1 MAMLTMESHQRNR
14 NSISLDLVQSISS
27 LMDIPKELLWSL
39 LTKIQFIEIQE
50 EDTVEEDIT
59 VHIELTNN
67 SKSLLFNQIICVIC
81 IFPHLFNVF

>member
-1 MAMLTMESHQRNR
+1 MESHQRNR

-39 LTKIQFIEIQE
+39 LTKIQFREIQE
-50 EDTVEEDIT
+50 EDTEEEDIT

-67 SKSLLFNQIICVIC
+67 SKSLLFNQIICV
-81 IFPHLFNVF
+81 V

>member
-1 MAMLTMESHQRNR
+1 MESHQRNR

-39 LTKIQFIEIQE
+39 LTKIQFREIQE
-50 EDTVEEDIT
+50 EDTEEEGIT

-67 SKSLLFNQIICVIC
+67 SKSLFRALLN
-81 IFPHLFNVF
+81 

>member
-1 MAMLTMESHQRNR
+1 MESHQRNR

-27 LMDIPKELLWSL
+27 LMDIPKESLWSL

-81 IFPHLFNVF
+81 IFPHLFHVF

>member
-1 MAMLTMESHQRNR
+1 MESHQRNR

-50 EDTVEEDIT
+50 EDTEEEDIT